1 MYIMNTTKLLKA
13 FKKHK
18 WYIMALC
25 GAIALF
31 AVMNLK
37 GREGFE
43 SGEDTFHRDVR
54 VGKKLVWFYAPWCG
68 HCKTMHKDW
77 DEATLLVNRNKK
89 TPMIKINVGE
99 KDNAKHQQISNEFN
113 IQGFPTIL
121 GLSNGKKES
130 EYKGDRTSDAFVKHV
145 QTM

>member
-1 MYIMNTTKLLKA
+1 MNTTKLLKA

-18 WYIMALC
+18 WYIVALC
-25 GAIALF
+25 GVVALF
-31 AVMNLK
+31 AFQRINR
-37 GREGFE
+37 REGFE
-43 SGEDTFHRDVR
+43 SGEDTFHSGVR

-121 GLSNGKKES
+121 GLSNGKKVS
-130 EYKGDRTSDAFVKHV
+130 EYKGARTSDAFVEHV
-145 QTM
+145 QNM

>member
-1 MYIMNTTKLLKA
+1 MNTTKLLKA

-18 WYIMALC
+18 WYIVTLCVVALLV
-25 GAIALF
+25 A
-31 AVMNLK
+31 MSLK
-37 GREGFE
+37 RTEGFE

-77 DEATLLVNRNKK
+77 DEATLLVNRNKQ

-99 KDNAKHQQISNEFN
+99 KDNKKHQQISNEFN

-121 GLSNGKKES
+121 GLSNGKKVS
-130 EYKGDRTSDAFVKHV
+130 VYDGPRTSDAFVEHV
-145 QTM
+145 QTL

>member
-18 WYIMALC
+18 WYIVALC
-25 GAIALF
+25 VVALLV
-31 AVMNLK
+31 VMSLK
-37 GREGFE
+37 RREGFE

-54 VGKKLVWFYAPWCG
+54 AGKKLVWFYAPWCG

-77 DEATLLVNRNKK
+77 DEATLLVNRNKQ

-99 KDNAKHQQISNEFN
+99 KDNEKHQQISNEFN

-121 GLSNGKKES
+121 GLSNGKKVS
-130 EYKGDRTSDAFVKHV
+130 EYKGDRTSDAFVSHV
-145 QTM
+145 NAM